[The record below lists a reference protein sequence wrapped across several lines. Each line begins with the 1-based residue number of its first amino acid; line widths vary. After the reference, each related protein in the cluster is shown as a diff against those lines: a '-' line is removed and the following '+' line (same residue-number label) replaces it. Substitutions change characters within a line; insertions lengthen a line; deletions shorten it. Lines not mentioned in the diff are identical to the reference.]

1 MNKKNVFVAIAIFAV
16 GIVCGTILNFI
27 VREGN
32 SSVGLSIMQ
41 GFFVGILPA
50 TLYLA
55 LVLFL
60 GFAFDEKYLDKFGK
74 FMIIM
79 LNVAAVDLLWFGIT
93 MFITNDK
100 GIPPY
105 YAWMHIVIIV
115 FAILVVLKSNYDGK
129 IIRKS
134 RKE

>member
-1 MNKKNVFVAIAIFAV
+1 MNKKHVFVAIAIFTL

-27 VREGN
+27 VREEN

-41 GFFVGILPA
+41 GFSVGIFST
-50 TLYLA
+50 TLYLDF
-55 LVLFL
+55 VLFF
-60 GFAFDEKYLDKFGK
+60 GYFFDEKNLDKLGK
-74 FMIIM
+74 FIIIIE
-79 LNVAAVDLLWFGIT
+79 NVVAVGGLWYGIT

-100 GIPPY
+100 GIPPS

-134 RKE
+134 RTE

>member
-1 MNKKNVFVAIAIFAV
+1 MNKKHVFVAIAIFTV

-41 GFFVGILPA
+41 GFFVGILST
-50 TLYLA
+50 TLYLGFA
-55 LVLFL
+55 LFL
-60 GFAFDEKYLDKFGK
+60 GFGFDEKYLDKLGK
-74 FMIIM
+74 FIIIM
-79 LNVAAVDLLWFGIT
+79 ENLVTIELLWFGIT
-93 MFITNDK
+93 MFVTNDE
-100 GIPPY
+100 GIPPH

-134 RKE
+134 RK